1 MKRLPGI
8 FRTLLKG
15 ITQPFSEPCAT
26 LAYAETWH
34 TRILE
39 YSESFHNCILTH
51 IQNPVKDLR
60 FRFLQKIAKNY
71 NYFSKT
77 LYPILLTRL
86 WISWSLN
93 KYPLTCRVTS
103 RYILIYCMIHIQNP
117 LKDLRFR
124 FLQKI
129 TKNYNYFSKALYL
142 IPLTRFWISWSLN
155 KYPLT
160 CRVTSHYKLTY
171 CMIHIQNPDYYRK
184 FRHSGMFTYY

>member
-117 LKDLRFR
+117 V
-124 FLQKI
+124 
-129 TKNYNYFSKALYL
+129 Y
-142 IPLTRFWISWSLN
+142 
-155 KYPLT
+155 
-160 CRVTSHYKLTY
+160 Y
-171 CMIHIQNPDYYRK
+171 CK